1 MFNRAGL
8 QKERIIF
15 KKMKS
20 KYSVLVV
27 VLAIGIGWVILSG
40 SKSFEKMKYRAVND
54 NIDSEN
60 PNAQNGDASLNGFIH
75 AIKIPETIYFG
86 NEPVPLKVMDVRERL
101 DRELTVNVFWHS
113 STILMLKRANR
124 YFPVIEPILKKNGV
138 PDDFKYLAL
147 AESGFQNV
155 VSPSGAAGFWQF
167 MKGTATDYKLILN
180 EEVDERYHLEKST
193 EAACVYLKKLKEQ
206 FGSWT
211 MAAAAYNMG
220 QGALKTQMEK
230 QEQTNYYDLILSEET
245 SRYVFRVL
253 ALKAIFSAPQD
264 FGFNLTEADLYQPY
278 TYKVVT
284 INETVESWPQF
295 CKEKGI
301 TYRQLKLLNP
311 WLREAKLTNSDK
323 LAFDIKVMDKDQ

>member
-1 MFNRAGL
+1 LLNGARVQEKGI
-8 QKERIIF
+8 KT
-15 KKMKS
+15 MKS
-20 KYSVLVV
+20 RYGILVV
-27 VLAIGIGWVILSG
+27 ALTIGLGWMVLSG
-40 SKSFEKMKYRAVND
+40 SKSFEKIKYLSVNGTIKSEKETKEMFDQSLND
-54 NIDSEN
+54 NRVH
-60 PNAQNGDASLNGFIH
+60 P
-75 AIKIPETIYFG
+75 IKIPSEMTLA
-86 NEPVPLKVMDVRERL
+86 NEKVPMTVMDVRERL

-124 YFPVIEPILKKNGV
+124 YFPVIEPILQKNGV

-167 MKGTATDYKLILN
+167 MKGTATDYKLTLN
-180 EEVDERYHLEKST
+180 DEVDERYHLEKST

-220 QGALKTQMEK
+220 QGALKSQIDK
-230 QEQTNYYDLILSEET
+230 QEQSNYYDLILSDET

-253 ALKAIFSAPQD
+253 ALKAIFTEPED
-264 FGFNLTEADLYQPY
+264 FGFVLTNADLYQPY
-278 TYKVVT
+278 EYKNVVVEGP
-284 INETVESWPQF
+284 IESWPKF
-295 CKEKGI
+295 CQQHDI

-311 WLREAKLTNSDK
+311 WLREAHLTNTAN
-323 LAFDIKVMDKDQ
+323 LAYEIKVMAKNQ